1 MASKTSIKS
10 HQVKVLYWWNQVV
23 RSATTIAR
31 KTKVPVSTVHN
42 NLKKLN
48 NKENLNRKK
57 GSGGKRLITSLNE
70 WQNQWLNTTKASK
83 TKQFF
88 PNIYDR
94 LKNKRF
100 RPNFIISQYT
110 SGHGNFRT
118 YFKRFNL
125 YYSDVCECDQSI
137 GTPNHIIFECE
148 KYNNQRFQLINLSHR
163 LGYHWPIPL
172 NSLIS
177 HQFIEEFLF
186 YLKNIYNSL
195 LL

>member
-83 TKQFF
+83 TK
-88 PNIYDR
+88 
-94 LKNKRF
+94 
-100 RPNFIISQYT
+100 
-110 SGHGNFRT
+110 
-118 YFKRFNL
+118 
-125 YYSDVCECDQSI
+125 
-137 GTPNHIIFECE
+137 
-148 KYNNQRFQLINLSHR
+148 
-163 LGYHWPIPL
+163 
-172 NSLIS
+172 
-177 HQFIEEFLF
+177 
-186 YLKNIYNSL
+186 
-195 LL
+195 